1 MSPGELRFKLDALT
15 QSVDSL
21 VIVAAAMDCEVPLYS
36 VGGLALAVAS
46 IGEQVTNRGLEVHA
60 VAASLRPEGHAAAG
74 LVAPEIVSYVHSLIS
89 TGRTPGRE
97 VGSWR

>member
-1 MSPGELRFKLDALT
+1 VTSGELRFKLDALT

-21 VIVAAAMDCEVPLYS
+21 VTVAAVMDSEVPVYS

-74 LVAPEIVSYVHSLIS
+74 LVSPEVVRYVHALIS
-89 TGRTPGRE
+89 TGREPGRE
-97 VGSWR
+97 VGSWP

>member
-1 MSPGELRFKLDALT
+1 
-15 QSVDSL
+15 
-21 VIVAAAMDCEVPLYS
+21 LYS